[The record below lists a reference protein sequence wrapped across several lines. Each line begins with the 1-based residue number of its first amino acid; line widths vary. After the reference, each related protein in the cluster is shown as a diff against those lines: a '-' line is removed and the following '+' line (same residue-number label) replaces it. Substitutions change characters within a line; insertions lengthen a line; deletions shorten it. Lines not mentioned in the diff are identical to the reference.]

1 MCKVKK
7 LRALM
12 EQRLNSVVEE
22 IFGVFERT
30 IAEYEEELSR
40 TKKDYERQ
48 RHQLDAVLK
57 PPVRLHVAGI
67 QRVLAESQGEGLS
80 NEQEWRADMGQDEP
94 EPPQIKEDEEEL
106 WEEFQVLEADVNKLT
121 FPGVLV
127 KSEDDVRQSLQLL
140 HSRSAEN
147 RGIQRVLAE
156 SQEEGL
162 PKHHEPEPPHIKEE
176 LWEEFH
182 VLESDVINKLTFT
195 GVLVKSEDSDHDAC
209 QSLQLLPSKSAGNRG
224 AQPQSQHISEGDGD
238 DMSDSSETEL
248 SNEVQEAAEN
258 NNDSKDVQHV
268 SVKKEVEVPSE
279 QQEWRSNAGQEEPG
293 PACIKEEEEDLW
305 EQFQGLE
312 EADVTNL
319 MSPGVPYKS
328 EDDEDYD
335 DIQQVSQKVEDKLPT
350 KKQEWSPCVGQKKLE
365 LPYLKEEEEEP
376 WEQLQSSQF
385 HHSVENRGAEPL
397 TQHITEVDGKRCKNI
412 NSQPDGIFA
421 PLSDM
426 DDVISDSFENDH
438 CDDTQEVDT
447 RRQTNNKHCSECGKS
462 FALRSNLTIHMRT
475 HTGEKPFSC
484 SVCTKRFSLKQ
495 NMILH
500 MRTHTG
506 EKPFSCSVC
515 DKRFSLNQ
523 NMMLHMRT
531 HTGEKP
537 YACSFCAKRFSLQ
550 GPLKRHLMVHTGENP
565 FACSVCDK
573 RFKIKAEMILHMH
586 KHTGEKPFTCA
597 VCRKSFS
604 TKQTMTKHM
613 RSHMEEMQFSCSFC
627 PKRFTSKNYVMI
639 HMRTHTGEKPFS
651 CIVCE
656 KRFTYKYQVS
666 RHKCVTAIE
675 TAGV

>member
-12 EQRLNSVVEE
+12 EQRLSSVVEE
-22 IFGVFERT
+22 IFGLFERT

-40 TKKDYERQ
+40 TKEEYERQ
-48 RHQLDAVLK
+48 REQLDAALR
-57 PPVRLHVAGI
+57 PPVRLHG
-67 QRVLAESQGEGLS
+67 
-80 NEQEWRADMGQDEP
+80 
-94 EPPQIKEDEEEL
+94 
-106 WEEFQVLEADVNKLT
+106 ADV
-121 FPGVLV
+121 
-127 KSEDDVRQSLQLL
+127 QQ
-140 HSRSAEN
+140 
-147 RGIQRVLAE
+147 
-156 SQEEGL
+156 
-162 PKHHEPEPPHIKEE
+162 
-176 LWEEFH
+176 
-182 VLESDVINKLTFT
+182 
-195 GVLVKSEDSDHDAC
+195 
-209 QSLQLLPSKSAGNRG
+209 
-224 AQPQSQHISEGDGD
+224 
-238 DMSDSSETEL
+238 
-248 SNEVQEAAEN
+248 
-258 NNDSKDVQHV
+258 V
-268 SVKKEVEVPSE
+268 SVKKEVEVLSE

-293 PACIKEEEEDLW
+293 PAFIKEEEEDLW

-335 DIQQVSQKVEDKLPT
+335 DIQQVSEKVEDKLPT
-350 KKQEWSPCVGQKKLE
+350 KKQEWIPCVGQN
-365 LPYLKEEEEEP
+365 LKEEEEEP
-376 WEQLQSSQF
+376 CEQLQSSQF

-421 PLSDM
+421 PLSAM
-426 DDVISDSFENDH
+426 DDVMSDSFENNH

-475 HTGEKPFSC
+475 HTGEKPFAC
-484 SVCTKRFSLKQ
+484 SVCAKRFSLKQ

-506 EKPFSCSVC
+506 EKPFACSVC